1 VSKTETPD
9 IVSLLRERG
18 EWKDGGK
25 VWEQDALCAVAAAE
39 IERLRSELAK
49 QGEIW
54 RKTLHVERECSLN
67 ETRLKDQFR
76 SRALATE
83 AELAKHQWRTM
94 DDAPLTG
101 LRVTSETLLLAHA
114 SKKWIRFGKWYVQ
127 ERCWYYS
134 GTNERS
140 QWAQVKGDAP
150 THWQPLPSPPGEN
163 DGD

>member
-1 VSKTETPD
+1 MSKTETPD

-83 AELAKHQWRTM
+83 AELAKHQWRTIV
-94 DDAPLTG
+94 DAATDDFDAP
-101 LRVTSETLLLAHA
+101 EDIDLLLGWFDGPA
-114 SKKWIRFGKWYVQ
+114 WRI
-127 ERCWYYS
+127 EI
-134 GTNERS
+134 GTAWS
-140 QWAQVKGDAP
+140 SYDGWQTTA

-163 DGD
+163 DG